1 MSLCVH
7 VGIQVGDCLQMVPS
21 NSVLNHML
29 IPWVSEVIYY
39 CNYLKFG
46 NTCMFLTS
54 FFAHLCIL
62 CAQLVG

>member
-7 VGIQVGDCLQMVPS
+7 VGIQVRDCLQMVPS
-21 NSVLNHML
+21 SCVLNRML

-39 CNYLKFG
+39 CDYHGFSNI
-46 NTCMFLTS
+46 CMFLTS
-54 FFAHLCIL
+54 FYAHFCIL